1 MKRLISTAL
10 FLSIA
15 GAQYAQI
22 ITTGRIE
29 LGYPDRSAMSIPKE
43 FSCNNVPY
51 LTMYDNTDN
60 RNLLIYNDDL
70 ELVKTINIQQ
80 EHTFDYQLT
89 YQDEEREIS
98 AVTIAEENEQEY
110 GMSYEMWLQQQKNMD
125 PTFTESELTI
135 TKEANGDS
143 LIIVQ
148 YSENGYY
155 PVEQLYFNYSYFG
168 KKYPKRYW
176 RCKNGQMYLCDV
188 RYEISYTDWHV
199 TGTRTENLQENL
211 RRLYLCNI
219 NLNYGVGRTNYYFEA
234 SQTLFNEDDKFEYII
249 PKYVLS
255 ETGSSSYYDVV
266 NPGGVYGDE
275 PVEVKRSRVI
285 SEKDKLALVGFQVV
299 SEDGSIIKDITFDNG
314 FQANS
319 APYYVFIITIGDKTY
334 MAFEGYENEASC
346 TLFYKI
352 DRETSSISKVKTAP
366 VQMSVSP
373 TIAERG
379 TPINVTFSD
388 GNSEG
393 STIDIYSN
401 NGIRIG
407 TSSVPAGQSRTQIRV
422 DGAAG
427 MYHVIRSSAKGKDN
441 KKIIVK

>member
-1 MKRLISTAL
+1 MRRIISTAL

-15 GAQYAQI
+15 VAQYAQI
-22 ITTGRIE
+22 ITTGKME
-29 LGYPDRSAMSIPKE
+29 LGYPDHSAMSIPKE
-43 FSCNNVPY
+43 FSYNNVPY
-51 LTMYDNTDN
+51 LTMYDNTED

-70 ELVKTINIQQ
+70 ELMKTINIHQ

-98 AVTIAEENEQEY
+98 AVTVVEENEQDY
-110 GMSYEMWLQQQKNMD
+110 GMSYEMWLQQQQNME
-125 PTFTESELTI
+125 PTFTESKLTI

-143 LIIVQ
+143 LIIVD
-148 YSENGYY
+148 YSENGYF

-168 KKYPKRYW
+168 KQYPNRYW
-176 RCKNGQMYLCDV
+176 RCKNGNMFLYNV
-188 RYEISYTDWHV
+188 RYEITYTDWHV

-219 NLNYGVGRTNYYFEA
+219 NLNYGIGRTNYYFEA
-234 SQTLFNEDDKFEYII
+234 SQTLFNDDDKFEYII

-255 ETGSSSYYDVV
+255 EKGSSFNYDVV
-266 NPGGVYGDE
+266 NPGGIYGEE
-275 PVEVKRSRVI
+275 PVEVKRSTVI

-319 APYYVFIITIGDKTY
+319 APHYVFIITIGEKTY
-334 MAFEGYENEASC
+334 MAFEGYENETSC

-352 DRETSSISKVKTAP
+352 DRATSSINKVRIAP

-373 TIAERG
+373 TIVDRG
-379 TPINVTFSD
+379 VPINVTFAD
-388 GNSEG
+388 GNADG
-393 STIDIYSN
+393 STIQVYSN

-407 TSSVPAGQSRTQIRV
+407 SSSVPAGQSQTQIRV

-427 MYHVIRSSAKGKDN
+427 MYHVIRTSAKGKGSQ
-441 KKIIVK
+441 KIIVK

>member
-1 MKRLISTAL
+1 MRRIISTAL

-15 GAQYAQI
+15 VAQYAQI
-22 ITTGRIE
+22 ITTGKME
-29 LGYPDRSAMSIPKE
+29 LGYPDHSAMSIPKE
-43 FSCNNVPY
+43 FSYNNVPY
-51 LTMYDNTDN
+51 LTMYDNTED

-70 ELVKTINIQQ
+70 ELMKTINIHQ

-98 AVTIAEENEQEY
+98 AVTVVEENEQDY
-110 GMSYEMWLQQQKNMD
+110 GMSYEMWLQQQQNME
-125 PTFTESELTI
+125 PTFTESKLTI

-143 LIIVQ
+143 LIIVD
-148 YSENGYY
+148 YSENGYF

-168 KKYPKRYW
+168 KQYPNRYW
-176 RCKNGQMYLCDV
+176 RCKNGNMFLYNV
-188 RYEISYTDWHV
+188 RYEITYTDWHV

-219 NLNYGVGRTNYYFEA
+219 NLNYGIGRTNYYFEA
-234 SQTLFNEDDKFEYII
+234 SQTLFNDDDKFEYII

-255 ETGSSSYYDVV
+255 EKGSSFNYDVV
-266 NPGGVYGDE
+266 NPGGIYGEE
-275 PVEVKRSRVI
+275 PVEVKRSTVI

-319 APYYVFIITIGDKTY
+319 APHYVFIITIGEKTY
-334 MAFEGYENEASC
+334 MAFEGYENETSC

-352 DRETSSISKVKTAP
+352 DRATSSINKVRIAP

-373 TIAERG
+373 TIVDRG
-379 TPINVTFSD
+379 VPINVTFAD
-388 GNSEG
+388 GNADG
-393 STIDIYSN
+393 STIQVYSN

-407 TSSVPAGQSRTQIRV
+407 SSTVPAGQSQTQIRV

-427 MYHVIRSSAKGKDN
+427 MYHVIRTSAKGKGSQ
-441 KKIIVK
+441 KIIVK